1 MTYALRTLGLL
12 ASLIATACELPTEP
26 ETRASAER
34 ETRSSPQRPT
44 AVTLSATSVTQSGAR
59 INGRVNPNGSAT
71 TWSIEYGTTTGLGQV
86 CNGPAP
92 LNGTTPVN
100 VWCTFDGAPAGATR
114 YYRVV
119 ASNGAGRSTG
129 EIVQFTTL
137 SGNTG
142 NTPDQNLVALL
153 TASSFWF
160 DRTGAY
166 GRTFRFTTA
175 NATGGWNGTGTYI
188 RCLAVNCGGTSVQ
201 FGFAWRLDGNRLRV
215 YNNVGG
221 PQNQE
226 DHRVRQ
232 HHRDQRADAGAL
244 HVLLREHHHQRE
256 VRHQRRDDVRR
267 RIADAVRGL
276 GQLRRDAQL
285 HEHRHEDGRQQR
297 PLRGRRAD
305 EQVHRRTAG

>member
-1 MTYALRTLGLL
+1 MRNEGNSEPLSEEWTMTYALRTLGLL

-215 YNNVGG
+215 YNNVG
-221 PQNQE
+221 
-226 DHRVRQ
+226 
-232 HHRDQRADAGAL
+232 
-244 HVLLREHHHQRE
+244 
-256 VRHQRRDDVRR
+256 
-267 RIADAVRGL
+267 DAVDLNFVVQGYVS
-276 GQLRRDAQL
+276 
-285 HEHRHEDGRQQR
+285 
-297 PLRGRRAD
+297 GRRVLRLT
-305 EQVHRRTAG
+305 EAGFTREWIGCGSAEMPWVISAGCAKMAP